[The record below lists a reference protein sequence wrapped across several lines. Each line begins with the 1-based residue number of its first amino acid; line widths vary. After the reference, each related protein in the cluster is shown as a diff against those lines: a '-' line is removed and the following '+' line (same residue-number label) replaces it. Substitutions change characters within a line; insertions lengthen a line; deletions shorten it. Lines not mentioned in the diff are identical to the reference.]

1 MTRKFSIS
9 FLTHA
14 TLLPP
19 EQAVMARK
27 LGYDAIGVRLAPA
40 APGGIFAPLI
50 KDKAMLAETLRR
62 LDDTGIPVFDI
73 EMIRINADF
82 DAAIWKPFLETAAA
96 LRAKAILVACD
107 DPEETRL
114 IASFA
119 KLCEAA
125 RPYGLT
131 CDLEFM
137 PWTEVKDGKSALRVV
152 SAAGQPNGRI
162 LPDSLH
168 IARSGTTLDD
178 LRAIPREMLGYGQ
191 ICDAPAGIPATYEEM
206 IFTARCARLQP
217 GEGGIDL
224 AEMFTALPLDLPISI
239 EVPHDVRLPQVGQE
253 EWARQCLATSKAC
266 IARSDALRT
275 N

>member
-27 LGYDAIGVRLAPA
+27 IGYDAIGVRLAPSV
-40 APGGIFAPLI
+40 PGGIFAPLI
-50 KDKAMLAETLRR
+50 QDKAMLAETLRR

-73 EMIRINADF
+73 EMIRLKPDF
-82 DAAIWKPFLETAAA
+82 NVSDWKPFLETAAA

-107 DPEETRL
+107 DPDEPRL
-114 IASFA
+114 IANFSA
-119 KLCEAA
+119 LCAA
-125 RPYGLT
+125 AQPYGLT

-137 PWTEVKDGKSALRVV
+137 PFSEVKDARTAVRIV
-152 SAAGQPNGRI
+152 SAAGQSNGRI

-191 ICDAPAGIPATYEEM
+191 ICDGPGEMPATMEEM
-206 IFTARCARLQP
+206 IFIARCARLQP

-224 AEMFTALPLDLPISI
+224 PPIFAALPADLPISV
-239 EVPHDVRLPQVGQE
+239 EVPHDVRLPLVGQE
-253 EWARQCLATSKAC
+253 EWARQCLATSKAS
-266 IARSDALRT
+266 IAKSDALRAL
-275 N
+275 